1 MNAITPAQ
9 EIRQNLEAMK
19 PQFQMAL
26 PKHISVD
33 KFTRVVQTALN
44 NSPVLLQADRHSLF
58 SACMNSAQDGLM
70 PDGKTAAFVTF
81 KSKDGTQKV
90 QYMPMIAGLLK
101 LVRNSGELLSITSQ
115 LVYEADMFKYYVDEE
130 GEHLKHEP
138 NILAAN
144 RGNMIGAYALAK
156 TKDGGV
162 YIEVMSMEQLNQV
175 RNSSRSKDFGPW
187 STFPTEMYRKTVLR
201 RLIKRLPLS
210 TDVDFQDESDYDF
223 NESAQEVTQEIKTEK
238 KNKPKKLTEII
249 ESQKQGEVVNE

>member
-9 EIRQNLEAMK
+9 ELRQNLEAMK

-26 PKHISVD
+26 PKHISVE
-33 KFTRVVQTALN
+33 KFTRVVQTAIN
-44 NSPVLLQADRHSLF
+44 NTPALLQADRHSLF
-58 SACMNSAQDGLM
+58 SACMQSAQDGLM
-70 PDGKTAAFVTF
+70 PDGKSSAFVTF
-81 KSKDGTQKV
+81 KGKDGVQKV

-138 NILAAN
+138 NILAGN
-144 RGNMIGAYALAK
+144 RGNLIGAYALAK

-175 RNSSRSKDFGPW
+175 RNSSRSKDYGPW
-187 STFPTEMYRKTVLR
+187 ATFPTEMYRKTVLR

-210 TDVDFQDESDYDF
+210 
-223 NESAQEVTQEIKTEK
+223 
-238 KNKPKKLTEII
+238 
-249 ESQKQGEVVNE
+249 

>member
-9 EIRQNLEAMK
+9 ELRQNLEAMK

-26 PKHISVD
+26 PKHISVE
-33 KFTRVVQTALN
+33 KFTRVVQTAIN
-44 NSPVLLQADRHSLF
+44 NTPALLQADRHSLF
-58 SACMNSAQDGLM
+58 SACMQSAQDGLM
-70 PDGKTAAFVTF
+70 PDGKSSAFVTF
-81 KSKDGTQKV
+81 KGKDGVQKV

-138 NILAAN
+138 NILAGN
-144 RGNMIGAYALAK
+144 RGNLIGAYALAK

-162 YIEVMSMEQLNQV
+162 YIEVMSMEQLNQI
-175 RNSSRSKDFGPW
+175 RNSSRSKDYGPW
-187 STFPTEMYRKTVLR
+187 ATFPTEMYRKTVLR

-210 TDVDFQDESDYDF
+210 TDVDFQDENDYEF
-223 NESAQEVTQEIKTEK
+223 VNEEPVIQQTESKKT
-238 KNKPKKLTEII
+238 KPKKLTEII
-249 ESQKQGEVVNE
+249 ESQNQNKKLS